1 MKGFKK
7 KEWMVPGLEV
17 ALALLLIFGYK
28 SAVTEKVGT
37 WSGKVESSVSEKKTG
52 IKDGKKKG
60 QREKTGKEEK
70 GEEGEEL
77 QEKKIA
83 ITFDDGPHPVYTEE
97 LLDGL
102 KEREVKATFFVLGQN
117 VEKYPEIIERM
128 KEE

>member
-7 KEWMVPGLEV
+7 KEWMVFGLEA

-52 IKDGKKKG
+52 IKDGNKKG

-83 ITFDDGPHPVYTEE
+83 PADIITH
-97 LLDGL
+97 
-102 KEREVKATFFVLGQN
+102 R
-117 VEKYPEIIERM
+117 YPM
-128 KEE
+128 KEMEKGFHIMRDKTEDYIKIMMVQE

>member
-70 GEEGEEL
+70 GEEGEQL

-83 ITFDDGPHPVYTEE
+83 ITFDDDVII
-97 LLDGL
+97 GL
-102 KEREVKATFFVLGQN
+102 SQ
-117 VEKYPEIIERM
+117 EISY
-128 KEE
+128 

>member
-52 IKDGKKKG
+52 YDKHCLIRP
-60 QREKTGKEEK
+60 RETAGEK
-70 GEEGEEL
+70 NCHH
-77 QEKKIA
+77 
-83 ITFDDGPHPVYTEE
+83 F
-97 LLDGL
+97 
-102 KEREVKATFFVLGQN
+102 
-117 VEKYPEIIERM
+117 
-128 KEE
+128 

>member
-60 QREKTGKEEK
+60 QEKTGKEEK

-83 ITFDDGPHPVYTEE
+83 ITFDDDVII
-97 LLDGL
+97 GL
-102 KEREVKATFFVLGQN
+102 SQ
-117 VEKYPEIIERM
+117 EISY
-128 KEE
+128 